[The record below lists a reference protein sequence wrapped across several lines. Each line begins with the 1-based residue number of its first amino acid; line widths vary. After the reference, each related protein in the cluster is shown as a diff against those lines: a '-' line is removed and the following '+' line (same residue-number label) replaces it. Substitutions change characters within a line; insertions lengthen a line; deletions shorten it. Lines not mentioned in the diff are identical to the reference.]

1 MRHES
6 ITCGAI
12 VIYLKLQ
19 SFNDIDLIISKNI
32 DHFDET
38 FYWTNYL
45 DETLLLS
52 LFRIKL

>member
-6 ITCGAI
+6 ITCGAN

-19 SFNDIDLIISKNI
+19 SFNGINLIISKNI
-32 DHFDET
+32 DHVDET
-38 FYWTNYL
+38 FYWTNYV

-52 LFRIKL
+52 LFQIKL